1 MSDEN
6 KKTVEEPDFEKLA
19 KTTAPS
25 KFNKISKRKVLAL
38 NDVDILVTDSK
49 AKHLET
55 YLKEGLNV
63 K

>member
-1 MSDEN
+1 MDS
-6 KKTVEEPDFEKLA
+6 
-19 KTTAPS
+19 S

-38 NDVDILVTDSK
+38 DDVDILITDSQ

-55 YLKEGLNV
+55 FIKEGLNV